1 MHISHKNAR
10 AQQPKIAIHQ
20 RLDAAVRMGEETAET
35 KPKLEKEGGD
45 QINLKVKD
53 QVRGVGARGKPKALR
68 PRARARRTTRRCTSR
83 SAQTLL
89 SRRRVCLRVHACKT
103 RSLSARALTA
113 AACADLRGLLHQ
125 EEPLARPRALFVR
138 RTAHQGHRHAQRG
151 ACAAL
156 ALPRSAASTHR
167 PTRAA
172 AAAARPRR
180 HAMPHVQRRPAGCGR
195 CSALRAAGASA
206 GGRAPSDAARR
217 APAQL
222 ELEDGDSIDAMMEQV
237 GGWRA

>member
-156 ALPRSAASTHR
+156 ALLAPLGGKHTSANPRRRRRSTPPPPRH
-167 PTRAA
+167 
-172 AAAARPRR
+172 AARP
-180 HAMPHVQRRPAGCGR
+180 APSGGLW
-195 CSALRAAGASA
+195 ALFGAAG
-206 GGRAPSDAARR
+206 
-217 APAQL
+217 
-222 ELEDGDSIDAMMEQV
+222 
-237 GGWRA
+237 GWCVCRWESSL